1 MQSWAWVPMD
11 SAGLVGVFELF
22 IVGKLHAGEQD
33 GSGFGTL
40 KVPSNSNH
48 LMIKHLHLS
57 QNFKWEKASD
67 R

>member
-40 KVPSNSNH
+40 KVPTQT
-48 LMIKHLHLS
+48 I
-57 QNFKWEKASD
+57 
-67 R
+67 

>member
-1 MQSWAWVPMD
+1 MD
-11 SAGLVGVFELF
+11 NAGLVVVFGLF

-48 LMIKHLHLS
+48 LMIL
-57 QNFKWEKASD
+57 
-67 R
+67 

>member
-1 MQSWAWVPMD
+1 MD

-40 KVPSNSNH
+40 KVPTQT
-48 LMIKHLHLS
+48 I
-57 QNFKWEKASD
+57 
-67 R
+67 